1 MNRIQMETVEMQTL
15 DQLELP
21 NLPVETPEFAANP
34 VAYFR
39 EARKVH
45 PWLATSSIGL
55 LIHDFTAIRELLPQ
69 DDILL
74 PAYEG
79 IVEVLDAQG
88 TAWGRFTENQ
98 LVSLPTDQHLLFRRV
113 FSEKFTPRFANLL
126 RPMMRARIELLL
138 DEWVPKGTIDFEE
151 MASYFPISNMFSLVG
166 APVDEIPA
174 MRDSLET
181 LGLAMSMD
189 KKIVPKLDE
198 AYLQIENFVIR
209 LIEERRADPE
219 RGQKDDLLSMLIEV
233 TDEHG
238 LPERNLIDL
247 INFFFIAGYDTSKNV
262 LTHLMWTLL
271 DYPDIYER
279 CAVDHAYCLKVVE
292 EALRFFNPGSI
303 PRIAREDIEFRGVL
317 IPKGTMIW
325 FNVNI
330 AGHDQGVFQEPD
342 RFDPERDINKHQRHM
357 AFGLGR
363 HMCLGQYIARA
374 QLQEGIHQ
382 IAQRMLK
389 PRLVGEF
396 GWRPYPGAWGLKGLP
411 ITFTPGHQSDGETRK
426 AA

>member
-1 MNRIQMETVEMQTL
+1 MQTL
-15 DQLELP
+15 AELDLP
-21 NLPVETPEFAANP
+21 DLPVETAAFAADP
-34 VAYFR
+34 VSYFR
-39 EARKVH
+39 EARKQH
-45 PWLATSSIGL
+45 PWLARSSIGL
-55 LIHDFTAIRELLPQ
+55 LVHEFTAIRELLPQ
-69 DDILL
+69 DDILI

-79 IVEVLDAQG
+79 IVEILDAQD
-88 TAWGRFTENQ
+88 TAWGRFTEQQ
-98 LVSLPTDQHLLFRRV
+98 LVSMPKDQHLLFRRV

-126 RPMMRARIELLL
+126 RPMMRERIELLL
-138 DEWVPKGTIDFEE
+138 DQWTSKGTTIDFEE

-166 APVDEIPA
+166 APVDEVAAI
-174 MRDSLET
+174 RDSLET
-181 LGLAMSMD
+181 LGLAMAMD
-189 KKIVPKLDE
+189 KSMMPEIDA
-198 AYLQIENFVIR
+198 AYLQIENFVVQ
-209 LIEERRADPE
+209 LIEERRADPKQ
-219 RGQKDDLLSMLIEV
+219 GDKDDLLRMLIEV

-271 DYPDIYER
+271 DYPEIYER
-279 CAVDHAYCLKVVE
+279 CAVDHDYCAKVIE

-303 PRIAREDIEFRGVL
+303 PRIAGQDIEFRGVV

-330 AGHDQGVFQEPD
+330 AGHDQGVFEEAD
-342 RFDPERDINKHQRHM
+342 RFDPDRTITKHQRHM

-389 PRLVGEF
+389 PRLAGEF
-396 GWRPYPGAWGLKGLP
+396 GWRPYPGAWGLMGLP
-411 ITFTPGHQSDGETRK
+411 ITFTPGDKCDSDTRK